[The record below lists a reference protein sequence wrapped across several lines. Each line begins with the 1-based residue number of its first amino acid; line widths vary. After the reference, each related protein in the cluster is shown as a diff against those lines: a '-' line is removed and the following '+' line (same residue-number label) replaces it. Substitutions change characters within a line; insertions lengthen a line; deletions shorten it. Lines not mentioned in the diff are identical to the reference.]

1 MMKKTAWTLAGFSLT
16 QLAIAAGAVA
26 LPLAA
31 QAQAQ
36 APRPNIEETLPP
48 IAGRKNYAQDLVE
61 RTLSRHPELIELDIH
76 ATPPGSAAS
85 VIVAAKNPG
94 RVGKASDTDDL
105 AVLKTGTPRVEIN
118 QKGNNNV
125 EVAVQLQ
132 DVTKQPVG
140 VVEMTFPYVAG
151 TDEEALIKQARDLAD
166 ELRRR
171 IAHGAEDLVTPAQYD
186 TRVKPDTYAQ
196 YLVDDALTK
205 QPGVLVLV
213 LHTRDAS
220 GGYPIV
226 GSSIGRIGKAA
237 DASDLAVISSGKTV
251 HAASA
256 DGTRI
261 EVKTPIRDSAGNVVG
276 EVVAVYPRGLAAGE
290 VLASQ
295 TEKIR
300 DSLSAK
306 IASASN
312 LFGPYPTTQVAQGVQ
327 TDYDKQELGNQQSLP
342 MTKAVTSG
350 DKLEQA
356 SQEGYSEAIKGVA
369 GVASTNSKGSPNDAI
384 AIRGIKLNLF
394 SNYRLNGG
402 APAAGGV

>member
-31 QAQAQ
+31 QAQVQ

-94 RVGKASDTDDL
+94 RVGKASDADDL
-105 AVLKTGTPRVEIN
+105 NVLKTGTPRVEIN

-140 VVEMTFPYVAG
+140 VCEMTFPYVAG
-151 TDEEALIKQARDLAD
+151 TDEDALIKQAQDLAD

-237 DASDLAVISSGKTV
+237 DASDLAVISSGQPV
-251 HAASA
+251 RAVSA
-256 DGTRI
+256 DGARV
-261 EVKTPIRDSAGNVVG
+261 EGKTPIRDAAGNTSGALAVVF
-276 EVVAVYPRGLAAGE
+276 PRGLAGE
-290 VLASQ
+290 DALGVQAD
-295 TEKIR
+295 KIR
-300 DSLSAK
+300 DALSTR
-306 IASASN
+306 IASAAN
-312 LFGPYPTTQVAQGVQ
+312 LYGPYPT
-327 TDYDKQELGNQQSLP
+327 
-342 MTKAVTSG
+342 
-350 DKLEQA
+350 
-356 SQEGYSEAIKGVA
+356 SQR
-369 GVASTNSKGSPNDAI
+369 T
-384 AIRGIKLNLF
+384 
-394 SNYRLNGG
+394 
-402 APAAGGV
+402 